1 MVTSLLLIAAA
12 LVVGSFAWGTL
23 RRERA
28 DETER
33 FHRAREITSSWAEP
47 GPRFQTVPPTEPT
60 DWSGDRGREQ
70 QAG

>member
-1 MVTSLLLIAAA
+1 MVTAVLLLAVLLLI
-12 LVVGSFAWGTL
+12 GSLGWGAV

-47 GPRFQTVPPTEPT
+47 GPRFQTVPPSYPAVHE
-60 DWSGDRGREQ
+60 DVQRDD
-70 QAG
+70 